1 MESNPMKAGFGKDT
15 FELFSSLTETL
26 QACMKSNK
34 IEQATKVAQE
44 RHNVL
49 VSLLENAALMGLER
63 SEYASQ
69 AMECVRE
76 ERGLASYSS
85 SQSRSDF
92 VSRKTA
98 FKAYGMR
105 TA

>member
-1 MESNPMKAGFGKDT
+1 MKAGFGKDT

-34 IEQATKVAQE
+34 IEQAIKVAQE

-63 SEYASQ
+63 SEYA
-69 AMECVRE
+69 
-76 ERGLASYSS
+76 
-85 SQSRSDF
+85 
-92 VSRKTA
+92 
-98 FKAYGMR
+98 
-105 TA
+105 

>member
-1 MESNPMKAGFGKDT
+1 MKAGFGKDT

-34 IEQATKVAQE
+34 IEQAIKVAQE

-63 SEYASQ
+63 SEYALQ

-76 ERGLASYSS
+76 ERSLAGYCS

-98 FKAYGMR
+98 FKAYGMC